1 MIQLYV
7 NKSYLL
13 DVYPKIVDTPMQKE
27 NTLSVA
33 NTLKNECHLLSNLYV
48 DDAILDDDGDGA
60 DGGDDPDDDDE
71 FDGSV
76 QAAAG
81 REARLHRVADGDVSL
96 HRERRDRQY
105 RRIRRR
111 LGRQSSAQNQ
121 LAC

>member
-1 MIQLYV
+1 MYTPR
-7 NKSYLL
+7 LL
-13 DVYPKIVDTPMQKE
+13 TPQCKILE
-27 NTLSVA
+27 NTPSVA
-33 NTLKNECHLLSNLYV
+33 NTLKNELLNLYV